1 MNIYKAAAT
10 LARLFLTVTLLA
22 APLNAQRRRPS
33 TPKPQPP
40 SQPTQP
46 APTFELVL
54 AADTYRVYGEV
65 RGVGQLLRSSGVND
79 ILGPLV
85 KLASPPKEFKT
96 LVKWLDSQA
105 DTLMT
110 SRLMI
115 AAIPSRPNLPTV
127 LMVIELDS
135 TEEAQKFAPLLRGF
149 VPKLLPTPAPAS
161 SPESSKEGQKADS
174 AEGKPPQGDPN
185 SPPPPRFVVKQAG
198 PLIFLSE
205 TPVSLKALRP
215 AGSKPLLEDN
225 NFRQAHSHFSSE
237 SIFLYVDV
245 AAFEKED
252 RERRRVWEEEERKRI
267 ESEAANA
274 QKAEAEVVLPE
285 EASPAVLPPNPQPPV
300 VKEPK
305 LPDGQDVEPAHTTQ
319 TTLRTT
325 TTITQIEGAEL
336 STEPSAGPG
345 MVFTPSMFSIM
356 GGALFGG
363 PPQWPEAIGVAV
375 NFEGDSYVVRALLI
389 NDPEVKAS
397 IIPFMPQLVSGPP
410 VTPEASSILPADT
423 ELLITASLDYPQIYD
438 GLMKNVMRQYEEFGR
453 SAKVPIKEALPE
465 SPFAAYEAKLGIK
478 IKDDLLPLLGNE
490 IAVSVPLKSLG
501 LGLSQPPP
509 TTSPSTE
516 PASEDQAQKTTPSP
530 EARSAVV
537 ASEPQPIVAIS
548 VRDKETLRTL
558 IPKIIDTLGFKG
570 ASMLAQTEKRGDT
583 ELVTYGSVLSYAF
596 IGDFLV
602 ASPDVKSVRH
612 VVDSYLNHQTL
623 ASDARFRDATRWQ
636 PRAVIG
642 QVYMPTELMEAYY
655 GLLNNPL
662 SNKGLQDFVSQLS
675 PMTAPVT
682 YIVSNE
688 GLGPLHELHLPKN
701 LVMFMIAGMVTE
713 SNQPPI
719 ASNEAIAKGAL
730 RMLVSAE
737 TAFQTD
743 KGKGSF
749 GSLEQLSEQGLVYKD
764 LLEKH
769 GYKIE
774 LIVSGTKFEATA
786 VPLEYGKTG
795 TMSFFIDESGVLRGA
810 DRGGA
815 PASLADK
822 PVN

>member
-10 LARLFLTVTLLA
+10 LARLFLTITLLA
-22 APLNAQRRRPS
+22 APLSAQRRRPS

-46 APTFELVL
+46 APTFESVL

-65 RGVGQLLRSSGVND
+65 RGVGQLLRSPGVND
-79 ILGPLV
+79 ILSPLI

-105 DTLMT
+105 DTLMS

-115 AAIPSRPNLPTV
+115 AAIPSRPNLPQV
-127 LMVIELDS
+127 LLVIEFDS

-149 VPKLLPTPAPAS
+149 VPKLLPTPAPANS
-161 SPESSKEGQKADS
+161 PESSKATSPESSKEGQKADR
-174 AEGKPPQGDPN
+174 AEVKPAQGEPN
-185 SPPPPRFVVKQAG
+185 SPPPPRFVVKQSG
-198 PLIFLSE
+198 PLVFLSE
-205 TPVSLKALRP
+205 TTISLKALRP
-215 AGSKPLLEDN
+215 AGSKPLMEDN
-225 NFRQAHSHFSSE
+225 NFRQAYSRFSSE
-237 SIFLYVDV
+237 SLFLYVDV

-267 ESEAANA
+267 ESEAVNA
-274 QKAEAEVVLPE
+274 QKAEAEAVLPE
-285 EASPAVLPPNPQPPV
+285 ETASPEVVPPEVIRPDPPPV
-300 VKEPK
+300 VVDPNIPRAAVGSV
-305 LPDGQDVEPAHTTQ
+305 PDEQSASDEFTISHSS
-319 TTLRTT
+319 RTSLVL
-325 TTITQIEGAEL
+325 G
-336 STEPSAGPG
+336 PSI
-345 MVFTPSMFSIM
+345 FSMF

-363 PPQWPEAIGVAV
+363 PAKWPEALGVAI
-375 NFEGDSYVVRALLI
+375 NFEADSYVVRALLI
-389 NDPEVKAS
+389 NDAETKGS
-397 IIPFMPQLVSGPP
+397 IIPFLPQLISGPP
-410 VTPEASSILPADT
+410 VAPEAPSILPADT

-438 GLMKNVMRQYEEFGR
+438 GILKNISRNESIARDG
-453 SAKVPIKEALPE
+453 KVPVKSTQPE

-478 IKDDLLPLLGNE
+478 IREDLLPLLGNE
-490 IAVSVPLKSLG
+490 IAVSVPLKSFG

-516 PASEDQAQKTTPSP
+516 QASEDQAQKTTPP
-530 EARSAVV
+530 GEARPVV
-537 ASEPQPIVAIS
+537 SEPQPIVAIS
-548 VRDKETLRTL
+548 VRDKETLRLL
-558 IPKIIDTLGFKG
+558 IPKIIDNIGFNG

-583 ELVTYGSVLSYAF
+583 ELVTYGNAVSYAF
-596 IGDFLV
+596 IGNFLV

-623 ASDARFRDATRWQ
+623 ASDAHFRDATRWQ
-636 PRAVIG
+636 PRAVLG
-642 QVYMPTELMEAYY
+642 QVYMPTELMEAYL
-655 GLLNNPL
+655 GLLSNPL
-662 SNKGLQDFVSQLS
+662 SNQSLQDFVSQLS
-675 PMTAPVT
+675 PTTTPVT
-682 YIVSNE
+682 YAVSNE

-713 SNQPPI
+713 SNQPPM
-719 ASNEAIAKGAL
+719 AANEAIAKSAL
-730 RMLVSAE
+730 RMIVSAE
-737 TAFQTD
+737 TAFQAD

-749 GSLEQLSEQGLVYKD
+749 GSLEQLAEQGLVFKD
-764 LLEKH
+764 FLDKH

-774 LIVSGTKFEATA
+774 LVVSGTRFEATA

-795 TMSFFIDESGVLRGA
+795 VMSFFIDESGVLRGA

-822 PVN
+822 PIQ